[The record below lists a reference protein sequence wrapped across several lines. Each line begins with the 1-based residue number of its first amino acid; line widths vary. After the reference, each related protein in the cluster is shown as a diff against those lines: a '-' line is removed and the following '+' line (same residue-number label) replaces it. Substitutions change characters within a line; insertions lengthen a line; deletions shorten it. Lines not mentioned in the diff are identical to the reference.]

1 MQLKAGALESLRAG
15 AVSASYEAT
24 DVVAVRGKSSR
35 QHAADEPGGAGDQDA
50 AAHAAAS
57 TARGAERPSTS
68 RSSASAE
75 LPIRLKAS
83 ARSGS
88 ASLSRPFSQRYAS

>member
-1 MQLKAGALESLRAG
+1 MQLEAGTLERPRAG
-15 AVSASYEAT
+15 AGSTSDEAT
-24 DVVAVRGKSSR
+24 HVVAVRGKAGR
-35 QHAADEPGGAGDQDA
+35 EHAADEPGGAGDQDL

-57 TARGAERPSTS
+57 TAPGAERPSTS
-68 RSSASAE
+68 RSPASAG

-88 ASLSRPFSQRYAS
+88 ASLSRPFSRRCAS